1 MMRRIWQGLAL
12 FVGLMIVS
20 APADAA
26 KRVALV
32 VGNNDYANV
41 PKLEMAVNDANAVGE
56 ALRNIGFEVVVGI
69 NLNRR
74 GMNDKLAELEKR
86 IALGDIVFFYYAGHG
101 VALGAENVLLPVDMP
116 AVQAGEQERVREEGI
131 TADRIVRRLQQ
142 KGAATTFMVL
152 DACRNNPFESG
163 GTRDIGLTRGLAEV
177 VAPKGVFVLYSA
189 GINQTALDRLPND
202 NDVNSVFTRKLLV
215 ALKIPG
221 LSQVAIA
228 KRMQTEVGELAASIQ
243 HDQVPAYYDQIP
255 GEVMI
260 NPAPIGN
267 VPTVVVA
274 PVPLP
279 TLPQPPAVMTVPD
292 AAAEWSDVKTSNSTA
307 VILAFIARHPKDT
320 VYLALAVE
328 RLAILTPQAVTPP
341 KPINL
346 LPAARATA
354 PQQQPVTRSAGPT
367 SAVVI
372 GTLQPGTYHVP
383 GTIAAGIAILR
394 SGPGVNHDEIVAVP
408 PGAGGIRLGRCT
420 AADDTVSQRDWCQAK
435 WQGQTGWLSTCCVV
449 KDGTAAARAPSAN
462 TTFHVPSTVA
472 AGVAVLRNGPGVNHD
487 AIVSVPPG
495 ASGIRIG
502 QCVAA
507 DDGISQRNWCRANWR
522 GYSGWLS
529 SCCFDKDRADNYE

>member
-1 MMRRIWQGLAL
+1 MRRIWQGLAL
-12 FVGLMIVS
+12 FVSLMISVAS
-20 APADAA
+20 ADAA

-41 PKLEMAVNDANAVGE
+41 PKLERAVSDANAVGE
-56 ALRNIGFEVVVGI
+56 ALRSIGYEVVVGT
-69 NLNRR
+69 NLSRR

-152 DACRNNPFESG
+152 DACRNNPFEAG

-202 NDVNSVFTRKLLV
+202 SDANSVFTRKLIV
-215 ALKIPG
+215 ALRQPG

-228 KRMQTEVGELAASIQ
+228 KRMQTEVGELAATIQ

-260 NPAPIGN
+260 NPAPVGA
-267 VPTVVVA
+267 VATAVVS
-274 PVPLP
+274 P
-279 TLPQPPAVMTVPD
+279 TLAPPPQPPVSTPASQPD
-292 AAAEWSDVKTSNSTA
+292 AAAEWADVKNSNSTA
-307 VILAFIARHPKDT
+307 AILAFIARHPKDT
-320 VYLALAVE
+320 VYQALAVE
-328 RLAILTPQAVTPP
+328 RLAVLTP
-341 KPINL
+341 KPANP
-346 LPAARATA
+346 LPAVRPPA
-354 PQQQPVTRSAGPT
+354 PPQPPETRNTGPDVG
-367 SAVVI
+367 SFRFQ
-372 GTLQPGTYHVP
+372 LGTYHVP
-383 GTIAAGIAILR
+383 STVAAGVAILR
-394 SGPGVNHDEIVAVP
+394 SGPGVNHDQIAAVP

-420 AADDTVSQRDWCQAK
+420 AADDNVSQRDWCQAK
-435 WQGQTGWLSTCCVV
+435 WQGMTGWLSTCCIV
-449 KDGTAAARAPSAN
+449 KDGSGNARAPSGN
-462 TTFHVPSTVA
+462 VTFHVPSTIP
-472 AGVAVLRNGPGVNHD
+472 AGVAVLRSGPGVNHD